1 MKCKT
6 IAITGA
12 SSMLGIATIKECIAN
27 NYEVL
32 AFVRPHSSKINRL
45 PISNLIRIIDCDL
58 DTIADYK
65 IDNLHADV
73 FIHFGWVF
81 TDKVSRNDCRVQLDN
96 VKFTLD
102 AVDFAKK
109 LGCEKFIG
117 VGSQAE
123 YGLSSKPL
131 NETVPCSP
139 LIPYGMAKYIAGKMS
154 KLECTRLGLEYNWV
168 RVLSIYGINDNEDTL
183 INKLVKNCKENI
195 PMDLSPCTH
204 IWDYLFES
212 DAGKAFVKIAEKGR
226 NGKIYCL
233 GSGKGM
239 PLKDYIE
246 IIISSVN
253 SDYTPN
259 YGAISYSASS
269 IQYLVADISELT
281 IDTDW
286 VPEISFRDGIKMIL
300 RVY

>member
-12 SSMLGIATIKECIAN
+12 TSMLGIATIKECIAN

-45 PISNLIRIIDCDL
+45 PVSNLIRIIDYDL
-58 DTIADYK
+58 DSLADYK

-73 FIHFGWVF
+73 FIHFGWAF
-81 TDKVSRNDCRVQLDN
+81 TDKVARNDCRMQLDN

-102 AVDFAKK
+102 AVAFAKE
-109 LGCEKFIG
+109 LGCKKFIG

-123 YGLSSKPL
+123 YGIASEPL
-131 NETVPCSP
+131 NESVFCDP

-154 KLECTRLGLEYNWV
+154 KFECMRLGLEYNWV
-168 RVLSIYGINDNEDTL
+168 RVLSIYGKNDNEDTL
-183 INKLVKNCKENI
+183 INTLIKNCKENI

-204 IWDYLFES
+204 IWDYLFET
-212 DAGKAFVKIAEKGR
+212 DAGKAFIKIAEKGA

-239 PLKDYIE
+239 PLMDYIR
-246 IIISSVN
+246 IIISN
-253 SDYTPN
+253 INPGYTPN
-259 YGAISYSASS
+259 YGAIPYSVSS
-269 IQYLVADISELT
+269 VKYLVADISELT
-281 IDTDW
+281 KDTGW
-286 VPEISFRDGIKMIL
+286 RPEISFFEGAKKIIFL
-300 RVY
+300 